1 MPKSI
6 LYLTYD
12 GLTDPLGQSQ
22 ILPYL
27 EGLAGLG
34 HEITVISF
42 EKKQG
47 SELRAQGSGLNVV
60 QLSYHKSPPVL
71 STLYDIFLLRRE
83 VKKVLKTQQIQIIHC
98 RSYITSLV
106 GLWAKRKYGVK
117 FIFDMRGFWADERVE
132 GGLWNLSSPIFRL
145 IYGYFKKKEKQFLRE
160 ADSVISLTRNAKTEI
175 EQNILPSGQI
185 NKSTNQQINI
195 QVIPTCADLDHFDP
209 GRVDKKRLPQI
220 REDLGI
226 RPGDFVLL
234 YLGSL
239 GTWYMLDEMLDF
251 YDILRTKIGSSRLLL
266 VSPDQ
271 HVLKVALTTR
281 HYKPGEI
288 IITSS
293 SRAEVPLYISIASS
307 SIFFIKPTFSK
318 KASSATKM
326 GEIMSMGKPVI
337 TNTGW
342 GDVDEILSKILAGIL
357 VRGFTIEA
365 YEQSAESLLALKIK
379 PEVIRNFAEQYF
391 SLNKGVAAYDRLYR
405 SI

>member
-1 MPKSI
+1 
-6 LYLTYD
+6 L
-12 GLTDPLGQSQ
+12 
-22 ILPYL
+22 
-27 EGLAGLG
+27 
-34 HEITVISF
+34 F
-42 EKKQG
+42 
-47 SELRAQGSGLNVV
+47 
-60 QLSYHKSPPVL
+60 
-71 STLYDIFLLRRE
+71 
-83 VKKVLKTQQIQIIHC
+83 
-98 RSYITSLV
+98 
-106 GLWAKRKYGVK
+106 
-117 FIFDMRGFWADERVE
+117 
-132 GGLWNLSSPIFRL
+132 
-145 IYGYFKKKEKQFLRE
+145 
-160 ADSVISLTRNAKTEI
+160 
-175 EQNILPSGQI
+175 
-185 NKSTNQQINI
+185 
-195 QVIPTCADLDHFDP
+195 
-209 GRVDKKRLPQI
+209 
-220 REDLGI
+220 
-226 RPGDFVLL
+226 
-234 YLGSL
+234 
-239 GTWYMLDEMLDF
+239 
-251 YDILRTKIGSSRLLL
+251 